1 MLQRQK
7 LLNDGYTWE
16 EAEDY
21 LWNLAEDQA
30 DAERDREVAEYFDNQ
45 GESK

>member
-1 MLQRQK
+1 MNRRQ
-7 LLNDGYTWE
+7 LMEDGHTWE
-16 EAEDY
+16 EAEDI

-30 DAERDREVAEYFDNQ
+30 DAERDREVEEFFNNQ